1 MQRSSSHHLVWVGAT
16 RSLTPT
22 VFALLPSLWPAKLSA
37 TAATTAWIWGGL
49 RPHSSRRP
57 NPPRLQETLLPH
69 CNSDLDHQASS
80 SVLISL
86 GEALPAAWSAG
97 LPATQSR
104 SPLLPV
110 RVTARLGQTPL
121 TRSLASSASMFVS
134 NSHSPSMVQA
144 AELVQEQD
152 SEPAGLRMQW
162 ASLWEAHVGNASLAG
177 LGSPHPRDSWSS
189 RASSRPQRG
198 SATG

>member
-37 TAATTAWIWGGL
+37 TAATTAWIRGGL
-49 RPHSSRRP
+49 PPHSSRRP

-80 SVLISL
+80 SVLIGL
-86 GEALPAAWSAG
+86 GEALPAAWSVG
-97 LPATQSR
+97 LPATQSS

-110 RVTARLGQTPL
+110 RVTARSGQTPF
-121 TRSLASSASMFVS
+121 TRSLASSGSASMFVS
-134 NSHSPSMVQA
+134 NSHLPPMVQA

-152 SEPAGLRMQW
+152 SEPAGLGMQR
-162 ASLWEAHVGNASLAG
+162 ASLWEAHVGNA
-177 LGSPHPRDSWSS
+177 
-189 RASSRPQRG
+189 
-198 SATG
+198 